1 MYPKNCLNQTYD
13 YWLIPRNQ
21 ETLCFEAK
29 TCNSGQLQNNTA
41 NDAMLTTINCVISS
55 RSTNFNFLLT
65 AAIDYNNA
73 YGWQDIIKIKCL
85 FPGGI

>member
-1 MYPKNCLNQTYD
+1 MYPENCLNQTYD

-29 TCNSGQLQNNTA
+29 TCN
-41 NDAMLTTINCVISS
+41 NDAMLTSINCVISS
-55 RSTNFNFLLT
+55 RTTNFNFLLT

-73 YGWQDIIKIKCL
+73 YGWQAIIKIKCL
-85 FPGGI
+85 FPGRI